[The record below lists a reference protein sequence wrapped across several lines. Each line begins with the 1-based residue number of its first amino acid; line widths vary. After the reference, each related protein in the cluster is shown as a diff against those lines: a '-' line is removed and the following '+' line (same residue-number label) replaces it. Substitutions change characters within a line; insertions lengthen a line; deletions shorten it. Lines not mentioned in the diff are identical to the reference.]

1 MPAPPP
7 AFPGARLLFSLDP
20 AVAHLNHGG
29 FGAVP
34 VPAQRAQQR
43 LRDEMEANPVRFLAQ
58 GLTERIAHVR
68 AHLAG
73 FVGADPAGTALVTNA
88 TTAVSV
94 VLHSLRL
101 RAEDEIVVTDHGY
114 GAVALAAAETGAR
127 LRTVPVPL
135 RATDDE
141 IVAGLTGAVQP
152 GRTRL
157 VIVDQITSPTA
168 KLLPVARI
176 VAGLRGSG
184 AAVLVDAAHA
194 PGTLPLSVDELGA
207 EFWLGNLHKWAYAPR
222 GTALLVVTEQ
232 WRERIAPLVVSWR
245 QPEGYPTSVEN
256 QGTADYT
263 SWLAAPAGLHTLR
276 TIGVEAV
283 RAHNSTLAG
292 YGQMVV
298 GRALG
303 LDGTDLPDPGGA
315 LGMRV
320 VPLPEGVATTQEDA
334 SALRDRIAAE
344 LATEVAISTW
354 PSGGLLRLSAQVY
367 NRADEYDRL
376 AERLPALLNG
386 EMTGQ
391 R

>member
-1 MPAPPP
+1 M
-7 AFPGARLLFSLDP
+7 
-20 AVAHLNHGG
+20 
-29 FGAVP
+29 P

-94 VLHSLRL
+94 VLNSLRL
-101 RAEDEIVVTDHGY
+101 RTDDEIVVTDHGY

-127 LRTVPVPL
+127 LRTVPLPL
-135 RATDDE
+135 RATDGE
-141 IVAGLTGAVQP
+141 IVAAVTNAVER
-152 GRTRL
+152 GRTKL
-157 VIVDQITSPTA
+157 VVVDQITSPTA

-184 AAVLVDAAHA
+184 IAVLVDAAHA
-194 PGTLPLSVDELGA
+194 PGSLPLGVDDLGA
-207 EFWLGNLHKWAYAPR
+207 DFWLGNLHKWAYAPR
-222 GTALLVVTEQ
+222 GTALLVVAEQ
-232 WRERIAPLVVSWR
+232 WRERIAPLVVSWY
-245 QPEGYPTSVEN
+245 QPEGYPSSVEF

-276 TIGVEAV
+276 TIGIDAV
-283 RAHNSTLAG
+283 RAHNSALAG
-292 YGQMVV
+292 YGQGVV

-303 LDGTDLPDPGGA
+303 LDEADLPDPGGA

-320 VPLPEGVATTQEDA
+320 VPLPAGVATTREDA
-334 SALRDRIAAE
+334 FALRDRIAAE
-344 LATEVAISTW
+344 LATEVAISAW
-354 PSGGLLRLSAQVY
+354 PGGGLLRLSAQVY

-386 EMTGQ
+386 DLTGQ